1 MIFHVTLVFSCIIA
15 MEMSSRLLARGKR
28 WKIGKTFWQNMQFGY
43 RRTLQPWCNINET
56 KRVDW
61 LLSKNKAIKKKMPNC
76 SCICHHL
83 SISILKIE
91 RRQTLIKT
99 LAGSC
104 WKLCPVS
111 CWTPCDNY
119 LPFQFKETKTF
130 RQNKYLT
137 KNHCNILPSLVISRQ
152 KKIYSIA
159 T

>member
-1 MIFHVTLVFSCIIA
+1 M
-15 MEMSSRLLARGKR
+15 GKPS
-28 WKIGKTFWQNMQFGY
+28 GKTCSLVTEEPSN
-43 RRTLQPWCNINET
+43 RDATLMKRNASTDYFRKT
-56 KRVDW
+56 K
-61 LLSKNKAIKKKMPNC
+61 LSKKKMPNC

-91 RRQTLIKT
+91 RSRQTLIKT